1 MRTPRFP
8 VTTMKATTTAPTTAP
23 IRRVSTRKTRSS
35 CWRSRPVKV
44 SNENLTVRRPPDSI
58 LRGVGRAAPAGALVE
73 SKLMR
78 KIALLVALVAA
89 AGAGLG
95 ARQPVRARHGM
106 VAAREAHATDIG
118 VAVLEAGGNA
128 IDAAVA
134 VGFALA
140 VTHPSAGNLG
150 GGGFLLARFAD
161 GRTTFLDFRERAPA
175 SASRNMY
182 LDAAGKATQDSLVG
196 YRASGVP
203 GMVKGLE
210 FAHRKYGRKAWAE
223 LVARAVALAA
233 KGFPVSF
240 RLANSLEANERLP
253 QFEESKR
260 IFLKGG

>member
-118 VAVLEAGGNA
+118 VAVLEGGGNA
-128 IDAAVA
+128 RDAGGGGGVWR
-134 VGFALA
+134 GGGRPFAGGLW
-140 VTHPSAGNLG
+140 G
-150 GGGFLLARFAD
+150 GGGF
-161 GRTTFLDFRERAPA
+161 
-175 SASRNMY
+175 
-182 LDAAGKATQDSLVG
+182 
-196 YRASGVP
+196 SG
-203 GMVKGLE
+203 
-210 FAHRKYGRKAWAE
+210 
-223 LVARAVALAA
+223 
-233 KGFPVSF
+233 
-240 RLANSLEANERLP
+240 
-253 QFEESKR
+253 
-260 IFLKGG
+260 

>member
-35 CWRSRPVKV
+35 CWRSRPVQV
-44 SNENLTVRRPPDSI
+44 SNENLTVLRAPDSI

-118 VAVLEAGGNA
+118 VAVVEAGGNG
-128 IDAAVA
+128 
-134 VGFALA
+134 VG
-140 VTHPSAGNLG
+140 GGG
-150 GGGFLLARFAD
+150 GGGFWVGVEGPF
-161 GRTTFLDFRERAPA
+161 G
-175 SASRNMY
+175 
-182 LDAAGKATQDSLVG
+182 GKFG
-196 YRASGVP
+196 GGGVF
-203 GMVKGLE
+203 GAC
-210 FAHRKYGRKAWAE
+210 F
-223 LVARAVALAA
+223 
-233 KGFPVSF
+233 F
-240 RLANSLEANERLP
+240 
-253 QFEESKR
+253 
-260 IFLKGG
+260 GGCA